1 MTSFDRIVLI
11 DDNEDDNFFHEIV
24 IRKAGFQGEL
34 RVFEN
39 GVDALT
45 FLKADPLVLRT
56 CVFVD
61 INMPML
67 DGFEVVAQA
76 APLLEDKTST
86 TVVMLTSSDAP
97 TDRARARDMPL
108 IKAFFTK
115 PLKADLFQR
124 LVNASQGT
132 APS

>member
-39 GVDALT
+39 GVDALA
-45 FLKADPLVLRT
+45 FLQTDPLQLRT

-76 APLLEDKTST
+76 TPLLEGKTST

-97 TDRARARDMPL
+97 SDRDRARDMPL
-108 IKAFFTK
+108 IKAFVTK
-115 PLKADLFQR
+115 PLKAASFHQ
-124 LVNASQGT
+124 LVNEAQGT
-132 APS
+132 APR